1 MTEVSW
7 SAIWRLL
14 GCIDS
19 IIFSV
24 YLSVSLLASG
34 KGINVP
40 TKVLFFL
47 CNMDNHATVEKGGTV
62 LGHLCACTHVPG
74 CHIYLDK
81 HYQAVA
87 WCMAAL
93 GLVTTV
99 HIFIIMLE
107 QKQQDVG
114 FSDETRKSE

>member
-1 MTEVSW
+1 MTQAVT
-7 SAIWRLL
+7 SAKVVI
-14 GCIDS
+14 IDRG
-19 IIFSV
+19 FMV
-24 YLSVSLLASG
+24 CHLETTGLHRF
-34 KGINVP
+34 
-40 TKVLFFL
+40 KVLFFL